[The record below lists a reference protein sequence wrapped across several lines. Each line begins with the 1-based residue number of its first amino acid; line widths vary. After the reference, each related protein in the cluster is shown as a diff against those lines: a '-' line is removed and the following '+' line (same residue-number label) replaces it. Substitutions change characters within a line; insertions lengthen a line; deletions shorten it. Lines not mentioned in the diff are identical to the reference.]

1 MRTTKQQQMV
11 GIDQIQIADSYT
23 EQLEPASKLHSH
35 RAEDVDVEIED
46 QREEYVD
53 EFLGSYKDLQIPED
67 NEEVDYYEDD
77 YEEVEEAEELELEK
91 VRLPNVE
98 TVPGGGQHG
107 EESRESGAATGTL
120 SAIDQKIS
128 ELKGQVK
135 RRKIDFDDEST
146 IPDMRAT
153 RQLQR

>member
-1 MRTTKQQQMV
+1 MV
-11 GIDQIQIADSYT
+11 GIDHIQIADSQT
-23 EQLEPASKLHSH
+23 EQLEPASKLDSH
-35 RAEDVDVEIED
+35 RAEDIDVEIEHPP
-46 QREEYVD
+46 EEYVD

-77 YEEVEEAEELELEK
+77 YEEADEDEDLELEQ
-91 VRLPNVE
+91 VRPPNAE
-98 TVPGGGQHG
+98 TVPRSGQHG
-107 EESRESGAATGTL
+107 QESRQSAPATGTL